1 MFELTIPTDAT
12 LRTMTPRVEKHGD
25 DEVSAVSLGLT
36 IVGPNTLLDSLQPGV
51 RTMLYAPVPDQDE
64 LPGVEP
70 STPLL
75 RAKGVECLHL
85 AACFEGW
92 TMQIDRGIDAN
103 DPIVLGGCKVDKWVV
118 FPREGGS
125 IDLTFRVGTSDIDEA
140 EAGWLFGRLKQPL
153 SITLHAPKQQEQAID
168 GSVAAFEEDHP
179 GEDERNAG
187 ELFAEA
193 HG

>member
-1 MFELTIPTDAT
+1 MFELTTPTEAT
-12 LRTMTPRVEKHGD
+12 LRTMTPRTEKHGD

-51 RTMLYAPVPDQDE
+51 RTMLYAPVPDQHE

-85 AACFEGW
+85 SACFEGW
-92 TMQIDRGIDAN
+92 TMNIDAGIDV
-103 DPIVLGGCKVDKWVV
+103 DKPIVLGGCKVDKWVV

-125 IDLTFRVGTSDIDEA
+125 IDLTFRVGTSDIDES
-140 EAGWLFGRLKQPL
+140 EAGWLFGKLKQSL
-153 SITLHAPKQQEQAID
+153 SITLHAPKQQEAAID
-168 GSVAAFEEDHP
+168 GAVSAFDADHP
-179 GEDERNAG
+179 GDDERDAG

>member
-1 MFELTIPTDAT
+1 MFELITPTEAT
-12 LRTMTPRVEKHGD
+12 LRTMTPRTEKHGD

-51 RTMLYAPVPDQDE
+51 RTMLYAPHPDQDE

-70 STPLL
+70 STTLL

-85 AACFEGW
+85 SACFEGW
-92 TMQIDRGIDAN
+92 TMTIDAGIDV
-103 DPIVLGGCKVDKWVV
+103 DEPIVLGGCKVDKWVV

-125 IDLTFRVGTSDIDEA
+125 IDMTFRVGTSDIDER
-140 EAGWLFGRLKQPL
+140 EAGWLFGKLKQSL
-153 SITLHAPKQQEQAID
+153 SITLHAPKQQEPAID
-168 GSVAAFEEDHP
+168 GTVAAFEADHL
-179 GEDERNAG
+179 GEAEKDAG
-187 ELFAEA
+187 ELFADT

>member
-1 MFELTIPTDAT
+1 MFELTTPTEAT
-12 LRTMTPRVEKHGD
+12 LRTMTPRTEKHGD

-36 IVGPNTLLDSLQPGV
+36 IVGPNTLLDLLQPGV
-51 RTMLYAPVPDQDE
+51 RTMLYMPVPDQED

-70 STPLL
+70 ATPLL

-85 AACFEGW
+85 SACFEGW
-92 TMQIDRGIDAN
+92 TMNIDAGIDV
-103 DPIVLGGCKVDKWVV
+103 DEPIVLGGCKVDKWVV

-125 IDLTFRVGTSDIDEA
+125 IDLTFRVGTSDIDES
-140 EAGWLFGRLKQPL
+140 EAGWLFGKLKQSL
-153 SITLHAPKQQEQAID
+153 SITLHAPKQQEAAID
-168 GSVAAFEEDHP
+168 GTVSAFDADHP
-179 GEDERNAG
+179 GDDERDAG